1 MGNKKEDVSF
11 IQHFLN
17 VGIGTFINL
26 LLGFISTPLIT
37 RIADP
42 SEYGQLSIFNAYADI
57 ALAFLF
63 IGLDRGIVRYFY
75 SEEKLEDKK
84 SLLKL
89 CFLAPMASAFA
100 VLILYL
106 ILSGFGAFNT
116 KLPQYVM
123 VLLFTYVIVC
133 IWNRLSL
140 LMLRL
145 TYQTKRYSFVTVI
158 QKMVYVLIIVFFAL
172 GIRGQYLL
180 MLITALLVSTFA
192 GAVFASIY
200 TKEFWSF
207 RHISIPSNSKEILR
221 YSIPFV
227 AYSCMDALLN
237 SMDKLSID
245 YFLADYE
252 TGIYSSAL
260 SLVSIFMVVKTIF
273 DTIWVPMQTEQIVK
287 NPDDRSFIQKGNR
300 YVTIILMF
308 MCINVIMFKDLLCYI
323 LGERYRGANVIIP
336 FLIFG
341 TIMYAISDTA
351 ISGIEYSKNSYLHA
365 LISLAALGVNFC
377 GNTYMVP
384 RIGPEGA
391 ALATCLSFAVYLVLR
406 IYFSNKYYYID
417 YGVKKLTVICF
428 AVFGF
433 SFINTFYDLS
443 VYTVI
448 AYFVCMVLF
457 VVLYIRDIKE
467 MIVYGVDILKKS
479 LGKS

>member
-11 IQHFLN
+11 IRHFLN

-57 ALAFLF
+57 ALAILF

-75 SEEKLEDKK
+75 AEEKAEDKK

-89 CFLAPMASAFA
+89 CFLGPMISAFA
-100 VLILYL
+100 VLIVYFV
-106 ILSGFGAFNT
+106 LSNFNVIST
-116 KLPQYVM
+116 RLPQYVM
-123 VLLFTYVIVC
+123 LLLFTYVIVC

-145 TYQTKRYSFVTVI
+145 TYQTARYSFVTVV
-158 QKMVYVLIIVFFAL
+158 QKVVYVLIIVLFAL
-172 GIRGQYLL
+172 AIKGEYLL
-180 MLITALLVSTFA
+180 MLIMALLVSTFA
-192 GAVFASIY
+192 GAVCASVF
-200 TKEFWSF
+200 TKEYWSF
-207 RHISIPSNSKEILR
+207 KHVSLPTNSTEILR

-245 YFLADYE
+245 YFLSDYE

-260 SLVSIFMVVKTIF
+260 SLVSIFMVVKTVF

-308 MCINVIMFKDLLCYI
+308 LCINVVMFKDLLCYI
-323 LGERYRGANVIIP
+323 LGESYRGANVIIP

-365 LISLAALGVNFC
+365 LISLLALGVNFA
-377 GNTYMVP
+377 GNTLMVP
-384 RIGPEGA
+384 CVGPQGA

-417 YGVKKLTVICF
+417 YGIKKLTLICLI
-428 AVFGF
+428 VFGF
-433 SFINTFYDLS
+433 CFVNTFYALN
-443 VYTVI
+443 VFT
-448 AYFVCMVLF
+448 
-457 VVLYIRDIKE
+457 VVLYLLCMVTFFVLYFRDIQE
-467 MIVYGVDILKKS
+467 MVLYGLDILKKRM
-479 LGKS
+479 GK